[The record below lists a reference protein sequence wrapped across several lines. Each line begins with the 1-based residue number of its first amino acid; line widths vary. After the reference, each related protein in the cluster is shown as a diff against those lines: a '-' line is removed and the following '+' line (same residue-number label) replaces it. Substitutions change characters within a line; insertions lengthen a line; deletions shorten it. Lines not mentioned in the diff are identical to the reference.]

1 MISSYL
7 EYVAC
12 YVHEK
17 NIPDQQIQE
26 LQQVFWQMQKEPL
39 PKTWEEFESRA
50 ILYHVMMD
58 LEEFL
63 FVKQRFTDNNK
74 ERFESFLSSSDL

>member
-1 MISSYL
+1 
-7 EYVAC
+7 
-12 YVHEK
+12 
-17 NIPDQQIQE
+17 
-26 LQQVFWQMQKEPL
+26 MQKEPL

-74 ERFESFLSSSDL
+74 ERFENFLSSSDL